1 MKKVVCVRVPS
12 SVRVRALHH
21 GFDWLLFASPHWS
34 SRRCA
39 RARPPQ
45 RQRSRAARRGAES
58 RSSLH
63 QSPLYSRL
71 LFYLIDHS
79 LCLRQ
84 NPDRIRA
91 RRDVNAVLGK
101 SPLLVLYVHKPAF
114 ILNVAAR
121 RRPAPVWISPDR
133 EQCPPPPPGQEPP
146 WPAGFRGSGVQGGG
160 SPAVPRRAA
169 ACLRVCAAATRGR
182 SAVTRIAL
190 CRRRHARCK
199 AWIYGGVIDVFPVVI
214 VAVWLSSLQNER
226 KIIQLAL
233 SDHGEMCLS
242 VKVTIT
248 GLRLGG
254 CMAVD
259 QTVDC

>member
-146 WPAGFRGSGVQGGG
+146 WPAGFRGSGRGEPSGTASRCRLFARLRRGDARSLRGDPHCTLQASTCTMQGMDI
-160 SPAVPRRAA
+160 RRGDRCVSCGYRC
-169 ACLRVCAAATRGR
+169 CLAEQ
-182 SAVTRIAL
+182 SA
-190 CRRRHARCK
+190 
-199 AWIYGGVIDVFPVVI
+199 
-214 VAVWLSSLQNER
+214 E
-226 KIIQLAL
+226 
-233 SDHGEMCLS
+233 
-242 VKVTIT
+242 
-248 GLRLGG
+248 
-254 CMAVD
+254 
-259 QTVDC
+259 